1 MYTGWKVMG
10 STKEPYSIS
19 RSGFTQND
27 AELLQSSLPFLV
39 EMEQLKYGNRI
50 SRAKVLTF
58 CENVVHFLRQKWM
71 YRVPELGPQYGNPP
85 VSLIAQL
92 PSVGTDMLVLD
103 EFNLTRSGISLVP
116 YAAYHLKSLMANAYL
131 DALDHIP
138 QMNEN
143 NLSNIVGIVSFMKHL
158 IIDHRIEMPKSWTDS
173 WLKYRYVY
181 STTKSDVEDAIRFV
195 HRHVDTGFL
204 EKGFS
209 CYGVSH
215 DTVLDTVVECR
226 CRFDAKQKELTYL
239 NKIWSGLY
247 MYGLSPSFYV
257 IWDMIPYSFIV
268 DWFIPVGDILN
279 SYDKKSMY
287 ERTYDFS
294 NLWYSLKYERTV
306 ADGSSISAYTR
317 WGASSPPEY
326 NGFYTL
332 ENMGDP
338 SKRTIG
344 FRILDAMS
352 LAFRF

>member
-1 MYTGWKVMG
+1 
-10 STKEPYSIS
+10 
-19 RSGFTQND
+19 
-27 AELLQSSLPFLV
+27 
-39 EMEQLKYGNRI
+39 
-50 SRAKVLTF
+50 
-58 CENVVHFLRQKWM
+58 
-71 YRVPELGPQYGNPP
+71 
-85 VSLIAQL
+85 
-92 PSVGTDMLVLD
+92 
-103 EFNLTRSGISLVP
+103 
-116 YAAYHLKSLMANAYL
+116 
-131 DALDHIP
+131 
-138 QMNEN
+138 
-143 NLSNIVGIVSFMKHL
+143 
-158 IIDHRIEMPKSWTDS
+158 
-173 WLKYRYVY
+173 
-181 STTKSDVEDAIRFV
+181 
-195 HRHVDTGFL
+195 
-204 EKGFS
+204 
-209 CYGVSH
+209 
-215 DTVLDTVVECR
+215 
-226 CRFDAKQKELTYL
+226 
-239 NKIWSGLY
+239 